1 MSLDT
6 PERRARE
13 RIDARLKASGWAVQ
27 SRDEINLS
35 AARGVAIREFKMEP
49 GYGYAD
55 YLLFVD
61 GRSVG
66 ALEAKKE
73 GFTLTGVEPQ
83 VKQYSDGLPGELSAP
98 YRPLP

>member
-1 MSLDT
+1 MSPYDT
-6 PERRARE
+6 PERRARQ
-13 RIDARLKASGWAVQ
+13 RIDAGLKASGWTVQ

-49 GYGYAD
+49 GFGYAD

-73 GFTLTGVEPQ
+73 GFTLTGVAT
-83 VKQYSDGLPGELSAP
+83 SGS
-98 YRPLP
+98 